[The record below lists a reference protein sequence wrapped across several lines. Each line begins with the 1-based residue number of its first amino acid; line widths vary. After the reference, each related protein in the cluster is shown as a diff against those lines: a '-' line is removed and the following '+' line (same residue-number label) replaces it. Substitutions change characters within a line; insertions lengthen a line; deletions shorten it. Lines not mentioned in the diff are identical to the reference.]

1 MMVVLRIGVGDR
13 GLVGG
18 GVFLSGYPRDSSPG
32 PETMQHNWLDRA
44 PDLPVT
50 EMPVTEILRFLGEA
64 VPLRAARHS
73 SSAR

>member
-1 MMVVLRIGVGDR
+1 
-13 GLVGG
+13 VGG
-18 GVFLSGYPRDSSPG
+18 GVFLSGYPRDTSPG

-50 EMPVTEILRFLGEA
+50 EMPVTEMPVTEILRFLGEA
-64 VPLRAARHS
+64 VPIRAARHS